1 MIVEANENVIKS
13 LLNSPNR
20 NEEYI
25 TETFFF
31 ENRLVCL
38 NSKRQ
43 KRREN
48 YGLTSAQKEEIN
60 R

>member
-31 ENRLVCL
+31 RKQTCM
-38 NSKRQ
+38 SKQ
-43 KRREN
+43 
-48 YGLTSAQKEEIN
+48 
-60 R
+60 